1 MSVLDILINYH
12 AELLRG
18 LWVTI
23 ELFLLTSA
31 IGIVVGVVLGALGAR
46 HKEIGVLV
54 KIFSFILASIPLL
67 VILFWFYY
75 PFQTILGIQVSAFTT
90 AVISLSL
97 INVAAIAELIRGVL
111 TDFPKQYIS
120 VAQMS
125 DLSTK
130 EIFSKIQFPMIFR
143 QIIPSILTTQVFILQ
158 ATLFASLIAVP
169 EILRVAQNINAVIY
183 KPIEIYT
190 SLAIFFIITL
200 APINYFAYVL
210 KQRFTRDF
218 SDY

>member
-31 IGIVVGVVLGALGAR
+31 IGIVVGVILGALGAR
-46 HKEIGVLV
+46 YKGVGVFV
-54 KIFSFILASIPLL
+54 KFFSFVLASVPLL

-75 PFQTILGIQVSAFTT
+75 PFQTILGVSISAFTT
-90 AVISLSL
+90 AVISLAL
-97 INVAAIAELIRGVL
+97 INIAAIAELIRGVL
-111 TDFPKQYIS
+111 SDFPKQFIY

-125 DLSTK
+125 DLSAK
-130 EIFSKIQFPMIFR
+130 QIFSKIQFPMIFR
-143 QIIPSILTTQVFILQ
+143 QVIPSLLTTQIFILQ

-169 EILRVAQNINAVIY
+169 EILRVAQNINSMIY
-183 KPIEIYT
+183 KPVEIYT
-190 SLAIFFIITL
+190 SLAFFFIITL
-200 APINYFAYVL
+200 APINYFAYAL
-210 KQRFTRDF
+210 KQHFTRDF

>member
-1 MSVLDILINYH
+1 MSVVDIIIRYH
-12 AELLRG
+12 TELLRG
-18 LWVTI
+18 LVVTL
-23 ELFLLTSA
+23 ELFILSSV
-31 IGIVVGVVLGALGAR
+31 IGISLGILFGVLGAR
-46 HKEIGVLV
+46 YKEMGVLV
-54 KIFSFILASIPLL
+54 SVSSFILASIPLL

-75 PFQTILGIQVSAFTT
+75 PFQTIMGILLSAFTT

-97 INVAAIAELIRGVL
+97 INVAAIAELIRGTL
-111 TDFPKQYIS
+111 KEFPKQYVTVAKIS
-120 VAQMS
+120 G
-125 DLSTK
+125 LSNK
-130 EIFSKIQFPMIFR
+130 EIFYKIQFPMIFR

-183 KPIEIYT
+183 KPIQIYT
-190 SLAIFFIITL
+190 SLALFFVVTL
-200 APINYFAYVL
+200 VPINYFAYVL